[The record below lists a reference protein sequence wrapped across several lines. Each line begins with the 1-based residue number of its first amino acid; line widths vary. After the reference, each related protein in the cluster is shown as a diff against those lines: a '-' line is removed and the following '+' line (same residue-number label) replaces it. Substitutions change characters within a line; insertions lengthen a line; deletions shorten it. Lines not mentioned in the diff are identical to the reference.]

1 MATFLPYGCFHYPH
15 FFVVSMLAL
24 MISILNIFIGK
35 FMLEEQK
42 WTDLYCI
49 EQAVYMLPLNVYLFV
64 MNPCQIDGDWGPTWW
79 PSGADKLK

>member
-1 MATFLPYGCFHYPH
+1 
-15 FFVVSMLAL
+15 
-24 MISILNIFIGK
+24 
-35 FMLEEQK
+35 MLEEQK